1 MENKKQDFSEQKF
14 SEQEFSLQESYNNS
28 FIIPNKS
35 IMKSISQ
42 KWNVMKVMVGLL
54 QQSKHLIKHSF
65 KHKKI
70 YFSVILFLMYFARKK
85 FKATCNSKKEV
96 VPEIF
101 ENQRVKVKD
110 QTNEYINVLEQFQ
123 KGIKIPK
130 PTDLFNQFFY
140 KKTSSSVN
148 NSDSSVN
155 NSNKQVNNSYKLK
168 EISKKEEVREPM
180 NEKKNNSDKTD
191 NYEKKKDKPE
201 KIDNLDKENDKNKII
216 QEKYNSD
223 INKQKEFSLQEN
235 ERYVLEKY
243 IKLWEEPIKPGSD
256 VIFQQYFIYEKN
268 KYYRFNMD
276 CLFSDVSDVKIILYK
291 MKTGEYESA
300 SFETFSMN
308 GNGIQSNKKD
318 EELYPFTFV
327 SDFMYFNENGKMM
340 IEFIFSPLK
349 KDIHLEIKNINL
361 KVVEHPI
368 IGNPKI
374 SYYFMTYHNEKKKFA
389 LPVYLRSANLFLE
402 EKKPLETTIK
412 DLF

>member
-1 MENKKQDFSEQKF
+1 MENKNQDFSEQKF
-14 SEQEFSLQESYNNS
+14 SDQEFSNNG
-28 FIIPNKS
+28 FILSNKS

-85 FKATCNSKKEV
+85 FKAATSSKKEV

-110 QTNEYINVLEQFQ
+110 QTNDYINVLEQFQ

-130 PTDLFNQFFY
+130 PTDLFNQFFN
-140 KKTSSSVN
+140 KKPSGSVN
-148 NSDSSVN
+148 NSD
-155 NSNKQVNNSYKLK
+155 KLK
-168 EISKKEEVREPM
+168 EISKKEDVVKKEDSKEVLKEDRKEISKEVLKEL
-180 NEKKNNSDKTD
+180 NHN
-191 NYEKKKDKPE
+191 KKDE
-201 KIDNLDKENDKNKII
+201 KNQNI
-216 QEKYNSD
+216 QEKNHLD
-223 INKQKEFSLQEN
+223 VHKQKEYSLQEN
-235 ERYVLEKY
+235 ERFVLEKY
-243 IKLWEEPIKPGSD
+243 IKTWEEPVKPGVD
-256 VIFQQYFIYEKN
+256 IVFQQYFMYEKN

-276 CLFSDVSDVKIILYK
+276 CIFSDVTDVKIVLYK

-300 SFETFSMN
+300 VFETFSMN

-318 EELYPFTFV
+318 EELYPFTFC
-327 SDFMYFNENGKMM
+327 SDYMYFNESGKLM
-340 IEFIFSPLK
+340 IEFIFSPVK

-402 EKKPLETTIK
+402 EKNNSMTTIK